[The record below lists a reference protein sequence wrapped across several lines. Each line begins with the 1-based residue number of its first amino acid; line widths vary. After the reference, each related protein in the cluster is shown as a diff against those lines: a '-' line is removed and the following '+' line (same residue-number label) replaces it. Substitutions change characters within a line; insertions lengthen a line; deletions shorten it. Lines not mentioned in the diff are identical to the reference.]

1 MDRANGKSDA
11 RNILDV
17 RDLLVRFPRHEGVL
31 GRRTGWTNA
40 VDGVSFS
47 IERGRTL
54 GLVGE
59 SGCGKTT
66 VGRAVLGLIPAA
78 AGEIVFDGVDVR
90 RARASRLRAMR
101 RELQIVFQDPGG
113 SLNARMKIGAIVG
126 EPLVVHGIE
135 KNARD
140 LRARV
145 AALLER
151 CGMPPDSMDR
161 FPHQF
166 SGGQKQRIAIA
177 RAIALKPK
185 LIVCDEPTSALD
197 VSIQAQILNLLGD
210 LQREF
215 GMSYLFISHDMNVM
229 QHMCDSIAV
238 MNAGR
243 IVESGAA
250 GEVLNSPRDEY
261 TRRLLAAVPVAEVR
275 GGHQRD
281 VSAPAIP
288 NEDMS
293 GRW

>member
-1 MDRANGKSDA
+1 MDGVNGQSEA
-11 RNILDV
+11 RNILEV
-17 RDLLVRFPRHEGVL
+17 RNLLVRFPRHSGAL

-40 VDGVSFS
+40 VDGVSFH

-78 AGEIVFDGVDVR
+78 LGEIVFDGVDVR
-90 RARASRLRAMR
+90 RAGASRLRALR

-135 KNARD
+135 KNAGA

-145 AALLER
+145 AGLLER
-151 CGMPPDSMDR
+151 CGMPQDSIER

-197 VSIQAQILNLLGD
+197 VSVQAQILNLLKD
-210 LQREF
+210 LQRES

-238 MNAGR
+238 MNAGK
-243 IVESGAA
+243 IVESGATA
-250 GEVLNSPRDEY
+250 QVLFSPRDEY
-261 TRRLLAAVPVAEVR
+261 TKRLLDAVPVAEVR
-275 GGHQRD
+275 R
-281 VSAPAIP
+281 
-288 NEDMS
+288 
-293 GRW
+293 

>member
-1 MDRANGKSDA
+1 MEGGDGQA
-11 RNILDV
+11 RNILEV
-17 RDLLVRFPRHEGVL
+17 RGLLVRFPRHSGLL
-31 GRRTGWTNA
+31 GRRTGWINA
-40 VDGVSFS
+40 VDGVSFH

-78 AGEIVFDGVDVR
+78 AGEVYFDGVDVR
-90 RARASRLRAMR
+90 RAGASRLRALR

-113 SLNARMKIGAIVG
+113 SLNARMRIGAIVG
-126 EPLVVHGIE
+126 EPLIVHGVE
-135 KNARD
+135 KSAAS

-145 AALLER
+145 AGLLER
-151 CGMPPDSMDR
+151 CGMPPDSMER

-197 VSIQAQILNLLGD
+197 VSVQAQILNLLKD

-238 MNAGR
+238 MNAGK
-243 IVESGAA
+243 IVESGST
-250 GEVLNSPRDEY
+250 GEVLHSPRDEY
-261 TRRLLAAVPVAEVR
+261 TKRLLSAVPVAKVR
-275 GGHQRD
+275 RREASRLGF
-281 VSAPAIP
+281 
-288 NEDMS
+288 
-293 GRW
+293 